1 MNSYTDVME
10 DNLYLKWDLLDD
22 TEDEYYE
29 IIKYLNS
36 TEFRSFSEGINQMI
50 SGKIAN
56 AENPIDCLKRLCHEK
71 SIELTKELA
80 SINTVKSWLSG
91 GERPKKGEESRRKLF
106 VLAFILELTTE
117 QTAYLF
123 QRIFLDRAFNSRNP
137 KELIYYYCI
146 EQGLELKDAD
156 ALISQINIIN
166 DNTNDETIFTNIIR
180 SDIKKLHSG
189 DEIVSYINNHPH
201 NFSINNVSAQKELSK
216 LIESAKKEVMC
227 EIETFEYEELK
238 KGKNVDSINFMYEV
252 ITGQSVTTEKGTKTI
267 FKNSELPKEIR
278 ISFPEAATFSKKEP
292 TYDELRKMII
302 LLFSYKFWS
311 ENKKKKQMIDI
322 KEDYIGQLD
331 AVLYECGLPTIYPGN
346 PFDWLFCFC
355 TLSEQP
361 IDTFRSIINDVIK
374 EK

>member
-50 SGKIAN
+50 SGKFAN
-56 AENPIDCLKRLCHEK
+56 AEEPIDCLKRLCQEK
-71 SIELTKELA
+71 SIEMTKELA

-117 QTAYLF
+117 QTVYLF
-123 QRIFLDRAFNSRNP
+123 QRIFLDRAFYSRNP

-146 EQGLELKDAD
+146 ERGLELKDAD

-166 DNTNDETIFTNIIR
+166 GNTNDETIFTNIIS
-180 SDIKKLHSG
+180 SDVKKLQSG
-189 DEIVSYINNHPH
+189 DEIVRYINSHPH
-201 NFSINNVSAQKELSK
+201 NFSMNNVSAQKELSK